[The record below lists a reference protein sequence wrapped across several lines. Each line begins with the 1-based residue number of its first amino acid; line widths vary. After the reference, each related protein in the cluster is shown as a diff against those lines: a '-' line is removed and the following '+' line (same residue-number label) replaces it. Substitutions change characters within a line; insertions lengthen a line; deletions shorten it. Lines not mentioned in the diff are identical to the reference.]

1 MAVKELRWESL
12 VVLGLAAAGD
22 AQAEF
27 RNDSDGNIFIRD
39 LWCNHLAKTVTPGDE
54 MVVELTK
61 RIALTSRTN
70 NQSQYAWAQ
79 SLAGGPTGATP
90 NDGSVVVNAGR
101 KYAKGQLMIEPGE
114 SLFVNYTLLT
124 GACNIDISYILGYE
138 FA

>member
-1 MAVKELRWESL
+1 MAVKELRFESL
-12 VVLGLAAAGD
+12 VVLGVAAAGD
-22 AQAEF
+22 ALAEF
-27 RNDSDGNIFIRD
+27 RNDSDANIFIRD

-70 NQSQYAWAQ
+70 NQSQFVWPQA
-79 SLAGGPTGATP
+79 LGGGPTGATP
-90 NDGSVVVNAGR
+90 ADGSVVVNAGR
-101 KYAKGQLMIEPGE
+101 KYARGQLMIEPGE

-124 GACNIDISYILGYE
+124 GTSNIDISYVIGYE